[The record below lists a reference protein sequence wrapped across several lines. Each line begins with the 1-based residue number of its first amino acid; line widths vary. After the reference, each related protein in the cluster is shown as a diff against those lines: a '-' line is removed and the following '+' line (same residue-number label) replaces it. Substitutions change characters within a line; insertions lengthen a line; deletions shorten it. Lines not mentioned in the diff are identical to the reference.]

1 MNGLDII
8 IGIIFV
14 IVGICFASFSN
25 VLIYRLPNHMSL
37 IKPNSHCPNCD
48 HELSWYENIPIF
60 SYIFLKGKCKNC
72 HKPISPR
79 YLIVEILGGIFA
91 LLAYLRFGLSVDGVV
106 AAISLILLMAIGL
119 IDFEHMEIPLSLS
132 ITLFALAVI
141 KLVGNII
148 VNPVYDYI
156 PYLIGFGAFLVF
168 FLLMYF
174 IPVIFLKKEG
184 FGLGDVILF
193 SIAGLYLNWAGG
205 FLVIL
210 FGSIICSVIMI
221 ILIKLKKISQEQP
234 MGFGPYISL
243 VFMIMIFFEK
253 DFLSFITSLL

>member
-8 IGIIFV
+8 IGVIFV

-60 SYIFLKGKCKNC
+60 GYIFLKGKCKNC

-79 YLIVEILGGIFA
+79 YLIVEILGGVFS

-132 ITLFALAVI
+132 ITLFFLAVI

-156 PYLIGFGAFLVF
+156 PYLIGFGAFLAF

-174 IPVIFLKKEG
+174 IPVFFLKKEG

-210 FGSIICSVIMI
+210 FGSIICTIIMI

>member
-8 IGIIFV
+8 IGVIFV
-14 IVGICFASFSN
+14 VVGICFASFSN

-37 IKPNSHCPNCD
+37 IKPNSHCPNCN

-91 LLAYLRFGLSVDGVV
+91 LLAYLRFGFSVDGVV

-156 PYLIGFGAFLVF
+156 PYLIGFGAFLAF

-210 FGSIICSVIMI
+210 FGSIICSIIMI

-253 DFLSFITSLL
+253 DFLAFITSLL

>member
-8 IGIIFV
+8 IGVIFV

-79 YLIVEILGGIFA
+79 YLIVEILGGVFS

-119 IDFEHMEIPLSLS
+119 IDFEHMEIP
-132 ITLFALAVI
+132 FH
-141 KLVGNII
+141 
-148 VNPVYDYI
+148 
-156 PYLIGFGAFLVF
+156 
-168 FLLMYF
+168 
-174 IPVIFLKKEG
+174 
-184 FGLGDVILF
+184 
-193 SIAGLYLNWAGG
+193 
-205 FLVIL
+205 
-210 FGSIICSVIMI
+210 
-221 ILIKLKKISQEQP
+221 
-234 MGFGPYISL
+234 
-243 VFMIMIFFEK
+243 
-253 DFLSFITSLL
+253 

>member
-8 IGIIFV
+8 IGVIFV

-79 YLIVEILGGIFA
+79 YLIVEILGGVFS

-132 ITLFALAVI
+132 ITLFSLAVI

-156 PYLIGFGAFLVF
+156 PYLIGFGTFLAF

-184 FGLGDVILF
+184 FGIGDVILF

-210 FGSIICSVIMI
+210 FGSIICSIIMI

>member
-8 IGIIFV
+8 IAVIFV

-79 YLIVEILGGIFA
+79 YLIVEILGGVFS

-119 IDFEHMEIPLSLS
+119 IDFEHMEIPLSLG
-132 ITLFALAVI
+132 ITLFSLAVI

-156 PYLIGFGAFLVF
+156 PYLIGFGAFLAF

-210 FGSIICSVIMI
+210 FGSIICSIIMI

>member
-8 IGIIFV
+8 IGVIFV

-79 YLIVEILGGIFA
+79 YLIVEILGGVFS

-132 ITLFALAVI
+132 ITLFSLAVI

-156 PYLIGFGAFLVF
+156 PYLIGFGAFLAF

-174 IPVIFLKKEG
+174 IPVIFLKKEASA
-184 FGLGDVILF
+184 LVMLF
-193 SIAGLYLNWAGG
+193 FFQSLD
-205 FLVIL
+205 
-210 FGSIICSVIMI
+210 
-221 ILIKLKKISQEQP
+221 
-234 MGFGPYISL
+234 YI
-243 VFMIMIFFEK
+243 
-253 DFLSFITSLL
+253 